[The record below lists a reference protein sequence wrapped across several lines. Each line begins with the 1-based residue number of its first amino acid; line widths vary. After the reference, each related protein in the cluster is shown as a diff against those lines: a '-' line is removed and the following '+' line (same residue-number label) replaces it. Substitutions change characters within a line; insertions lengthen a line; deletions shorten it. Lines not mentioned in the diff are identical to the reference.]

1 MPTINIVNE
10 SNLEEPGIAAES
22 FELQEM
28 SGPQWVRGERYVVTV
43 TESPLYTPLGAVNPS
58 SSDRL
63 APGQPSEGANPEP
76 VSDISAGG
84 EGNYDIPPSPRPV
97 PGTSAEDEHIY
108 DTLPSNPWLVSGI
121 FARSNAEGTSPP
133 AQPSEVASPSDS
145 GESASDQSDENWF
158 SRHKLLTIGLCAGL
172 IIVSGGL
179 AGGLYFAFGRQP
191 GSSSELGTTTQT
203 SSSPSSI
210 GTVTNTMEQSS
221 TSSMRSSGSHS
232 STDILSTKTT
242 TTDKMTSAIEQS
254 STSSTRSSKPHSS
267 TGAMS
272 TTTTDAPG
280 SSTTSSLCT
289 SIDDKYG
296 MELEML
302 KRNAVAGKETRVGN
316 FEFGNTGLA
325 TIKVEGLKTG
335 DVVEA
340 VSVKTG
346 KLVGS
351 KTAISGKPLEMDTF
365 LNPGDTSIDVRIK
378 PVSEGSSVAERNTVF
393 TGTRGQGVVT
403 CPLDLRVEPKP
414 KSAQRQRRNAHAFH
428 GRTSAARAAAGVAA
442 AG

>member
-1 MPTINIVNE
+1 MYRIDNRTSLQGPEIVV
-10 SNLEEPGIAAES
+10 EPL
-22 FELQEM
+22 ELQRMDENQ
-28 SGPQWVRGERYVVTV
+28 SSIPLKEYKVTV
-43 TESPLYTPLGAVNPS
+43 GENPMYRPLGTVNPS
-58 SSDRL
+58 SSNEL
-63 APGQPSEGANPEP
+63 AP
-76 VSDISAGG
+76 D
-84 EGNYDIPPSPRPV
+84 
-97 PGTSAEDEHIY
+97 
-108 DTLPSNPWLVSGI
+108 
-121 FARSNAEGTSPP
+121 
-133 AQPSEVASPSDS
+133 QPSEVASPSDS
-145 GESASDQSDENWF
+145 GESASDQSNENWF

-203 SSSPSSI
+203 DSSPSSI

-221 TSSMRSSGSHS
+221 T
-232 STDILSTKTT
+232 L
-242 TTDKMTSAIEQS
+242 
-254 STSSTRSSKPHSS
+254 STRSSKPHSS
-267 TGAMS
+267 TSAMSTTTTDAPGSSTTSSTMEQSSTLSTRSSKPHSSTSAMS

-289 SIDDKYG
+289 SIDDDYG

-302 KRNAVAGKETRVGN
+302 TQNAVVGKETRVGN
-316 FEFGNTGLA
+316 FEFGDTGLA

-378 PVSEGSSVAERNTVF
+378 PVSERSSVAERNTVF

-428 GRTSAARAAAGVAA
+428 GRTSATRAAAAEAA
-442 AG
+442 AGESLLAGSR